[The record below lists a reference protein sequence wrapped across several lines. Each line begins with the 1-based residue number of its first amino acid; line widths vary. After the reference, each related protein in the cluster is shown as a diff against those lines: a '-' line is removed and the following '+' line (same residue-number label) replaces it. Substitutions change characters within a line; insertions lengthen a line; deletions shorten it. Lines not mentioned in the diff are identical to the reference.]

1 MGSSVNKLKE
11 EQWKSIIQECNRATQ
26 NGEMT
31 KTEWF
36 EANHINPATFY
47 KWQSILR
54 NELATEVLIQNAQIN
69 NELIVSNP
77 IQEVEFVEVKPTIVK
92 QTVSTTGATL
102 KFNHIDIE
110 LNDDISVELLSKILK
125 VIKNV
130 E

>member
-1 MGSSVNKLKE
+1 MSHSANKLKE
-11 EQWKSIIQECNRATQ
+11 EYWKNIIQECNRATQ
-26 NGEMT
+26 SGEMT

-47 KWQSILR
+47 RWQSYLR

-69 NELIVSNP
+69 NEVIVSHP

-102 KFNHIDIE
+102 KFNQVNIE
-110 LNDDISVELLSKILK
+110 LNDDISE
-125 VIKNV
+125 